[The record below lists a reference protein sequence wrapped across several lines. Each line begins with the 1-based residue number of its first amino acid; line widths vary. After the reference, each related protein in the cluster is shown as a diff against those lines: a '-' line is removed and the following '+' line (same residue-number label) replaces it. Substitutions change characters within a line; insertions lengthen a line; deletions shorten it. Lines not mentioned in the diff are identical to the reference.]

1 MSTKSGIYEIDE
13 ARLIIALKKS
23 DIFAFNEIYRRYSQ
37 KVYNFT
43 VKHISS
49 TADIEDTVQ
58 EVFITIWNHRTFL
71 DENQSFNGYIFTIT
85 LNLIRKF
92 YRNKLK
98 NRKLIEKALFSE
110 RSYSDITNNT
120 INFKSINGL
129 VQQHINQLPPKRKK
143 VYVLSRIN
151 GLSNDE
157 IAEKMN
163 ISKKTV
169 ENHLNLALKELR
181 KYLTQE
187 TFISL
192 AFLTFF
198 H

>member
-1 MSTKSGIYEIDE
+1 MNTRSEIYEIDE
-13 ARLIIALKKS
+13 TRLIIALKKS

-43 VKHISS
+43 VKHISN

-58 EVFITIWNHRTFL
+58 EVFITIWNHRAYL

-92 YRNKLK
+92 YRSEIK
-98 NRKLIEKALFSE
+98 NRKLAENLLFSE

-120 INFKSINGL
+120 INFKSINEL
-129 VQQHINQLPPKRKK
+129 VQQLINQLPPKRKE
-143 VYVLSRIN
+143 VYILSRIN
-151 GLSNDE
+151 GLRNDE
-157 IAEKMN
+157 IAQKMN

-181 KYLTQE
+181 KNLPQE
-187 TFISL
+187 TFITL

-198 H
+198 Y